1 MIRRPPRSTR
11 TDTLFPYTTLFRSG
25 QHAVGPGDA
34 RAGAQALLH
43 QRARLAILVALTV
56 RGGHAKVD
64 VEGEGVVGAER
75 QGALE
80 ATEGIVRLA
89 EHGLHPARAHPGPGV
104 VGVEGKR
111 AFDEAGGARL
121 VGGAEAV
128 EIGRA

>member
-1 MIRRPPRSTR
+1 MRRRTPRSTR
-11 TDTLFPYTTLFRSG
+11 TDTLFPYATLFRSHLAGLSVEGG
-25 QHAVGPGDA
+25 QHALGPGDA

-89 EHGLHPARAHPGPGV
+89 EHGLHPARAHPGPG
-104 VGVEGKR
+104 
-111 AFDEAGGARL
+111 
-121 VGGAEAV
+121 
-128 EIGRA
+128 EIGRASCRDRVCQYV